1 MSSDLRNRDGYILIE
16 AAVAMVLLSIGALT
30 VHGTIQEAVRTR
42 GQAQDYT
49 RARFLLEQ
57 VLADLEIQPE
67 LVEHSGRGRFEGEHA
82 RFSWDYRVRRV
93 NVPLPSQPLRPPPKD
108 KKFQRFEY
116 PEGQGYLGHLRVN
129 VSWTRSGRAFSESYE
144 TLSAPDSLW
153 QAPRRIPRL

>member
-67 LVEHSGRGRFEGEHA
+67 LAEHSGRGRFEGEHA

-93 NVPLPSQPLRPPPKD
+93 NVPLPGRPLRPPPKD
-108 KKFQRFEY
+108 KKIQKFQY
-116 PEGQGYLGHLRVN
+116 SEGEGYLGHLRAT

-144 TLSAPDSLW
+144 TLIGPDSLW

>member
-1 MSSDLRNRDGYILIE
+1 MIRTLRKRDGYILIE

-67 LVEHSGRGRFEGEHA
+67 LAEHSDRGRFEGEHA
-82 RFSWDYRVRRV
+82 RFLWDYRVRRV
-93 NVPLPSQPLRPPPKD
+93 NVPLPGRPLRPPPKE
-108 KKFQRFEY
+108 KKVQQFVY
-116 PEGQGYLGHLRVN
+116 PEGQGYLGHLRLQD
-129 VSWTRSGRAFSESYE
+129 R
-144 TLSAPDSLW
+144 
-153 QAPRRIPRL
+153 